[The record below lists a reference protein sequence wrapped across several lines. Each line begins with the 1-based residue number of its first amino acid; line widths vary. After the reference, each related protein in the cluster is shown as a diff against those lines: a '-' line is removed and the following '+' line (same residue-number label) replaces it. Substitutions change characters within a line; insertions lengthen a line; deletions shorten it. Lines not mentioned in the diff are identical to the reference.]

1 MSSNW
6 LSYAVMAIGLL
17 GIFAFCAIVIKRYW
31 IDKKPIGGT
40 SQFVGR
46 NILQQFQN
54 ADRKESIE
62 HVIYME
68 EEERKQDFD
77 ADDEPPEDGFP
88 RTRE

>member
-6 LSYAVMAIGLL
+6 PSYAVMAVLL
-17 GIFAFCAIVIKRYW
+17 LAIFAFCAIVIKRYW

-46 NILQQFQN
+46 NVLQQFQN

-77 ADDEPPEDGFP
+77 ADDEPPKDGFP
-88 RTRE
+88 PARE

>member
-1 MSSNW
+1 MQSDW
-6 LSYAVMAIGLL
+6 LSYAVMAVLL
-17 GIFAFCAIVIKRYW
+17 LAIFAFCAVVIKRFW

-46 NILQQFQN
+46 NVLQKFQN

-68 EEERKQDFD
+68 EEERQVDFD
-77 ADDEPPEDGFP
+77 ADDD
-88 RTRE
+88 RTNGST